1 MIPGSVYFKQFA
13 GFSTS
18 LLLTVYFKQLAG
30 FSARLLLTVYFK
42 QLAGFS
48 VRLLLT
54 VYFKQLAGFSARLLL
69 TVYFKQLA
77 GFSARLLLTLFTKLG
92 NFQQVVSAR
101 SISSVEWSSA
111 LRHGV
116 KRDWSRCAL
125 TLVFLQKRGNRLTDT
140 GNIPI
145 DIDNKLSCVSVQA
158 QVGLETN
165 ISPIKI
171 SDHRHL
177 KSFPYP
183 LSYFFNSTL
192 FY

>member
-1 MIPGSVYFKQFA
+1 MTPGSVYFKQFA
-13 GFSTS
+13 GFSAR
-18 LLLTVYFKQLAG
+18 LLLTVYFKQFAG

-48 VRLLLT
+48 ASLLLT

-116 KRDWSRCAL
+116 KHDWSRCAL

-140 GNIPI
+140 GNIP
-145 DIDNKLSCVSVQA
+145 IDNKLSCVSVQA

-177 KSFPYP
+177 KSFAYP
-183 LSYFFNSTL
+183 LSYFFNSTV